1 MFSKLFSSP
10 IERSP
15 EKQAE
20 VDAQTANLILYHF
33 ETCPYCARVRGR
45 IEALNLNIEKR
56 DIRVEPE
63 YRQELIDGGGK
74 SQVPALRMVAE
85 DDTVTWM
92 YESSDI
98 IAWLNS
104 RFAAE

>member
-1 MFSKLFSSP
+1 MFTKSKTNT
-10 IERSP
+10 IERTP

-20 VDAQTANLILYHF
+20 VDAQTATLILYHF

-45 IEALNLNIEKR
+45 MEALNLNIEKR
-56 DIRVEPE
+56 DIRIEPN

-74 SQVPALRMVAE
+74 SQVPALRIAAE
-85 DDTVTWM
+85 DGTVTWM

-98 IAWLNS
+98 IDWLNS
-104 RFAAE
+104 RFSEG

>member
-1 MFSKLFSSP
+1 MFFKTNT

-33 ETCPYCARVRGR
+33 ESCPYCARVRSH

-56 DIRVEPE
+56 DIRLEPD

-74 SQVPALRMVAE
+74 SQVPALRMVA
-85 DDTVTWM
+85 DDGTVTWM

-98 IAWLNS
+98 IDWLNHQFS
-104 RFAAE
+104 NI